1 MTSNLKLRIYTSI
14 LLFFALF
21 LTYVSNFLLG
31 YFLIII
37 GVISLLEFF
46 KINKLAF
53 NKQEFKKVC
62 INSFLFLYIFL
73 FCYFILIF
81 SFYLHLKIF
90 IYIILIT
97 CIASDIGGFIFGK
110 FFKGPKLTKISP
122 NKTISGAIGSLI
134 FSIFILSF
142 IIKLLTVSFNPQIFV
157 VGLLTS
163 MGCQLGDLFVSFLK
177 RKSSLKD
184 TGKILP
190 GHGGILDRIDGILL
204 GLPVGFFALLV
215 IY

>member
-21 LTYVSNFLLG
+21 LSYVSNFLLG

-53 NKQEFKKVC
+53 NKQEFKKLC

-90 IYIILIT
+90 IFIILIT

-122 NKTISGAIGSLI
+122 NKTISGAIGSII

-163 MGCQLGDLFVSFLK
+163 
-177 RKSSLKD
+177 
-184 TGKILP
+184 I
-190 GHGGILDRIDGILL
+190 
-204 GLPVGFFALLV
+204 
-215 IY
+215 